1 MTRITEVVVERR
13 QLATAALRTRN
24 LPARRRWR
32 KARRCWRSASS
43 P

>member
-24 LPARRRWR
+24 LPARWR